1 MEMKMVN
8 MKQSKK
14 ESETMAAPVEVD
26 ASEYPYGL
34 CLNLGKEEIAKLGLG
49 TPKAGSKFMLHAM
62 VEVKSVTISDHA
74 DGNGYKDMSLQITD
88 MVLEKPG
95 GMDSR
100 KVAGALYGKE

>member
-34 CLNLGKEEIAKLGLG
+34 CLNLEKEEIAKLGLG
-49 TPKAGSKFMLHAM
+49 TPKAGAKFMLHAA
-62 VEVKSVTISDHA
+62 VEVKSVTVSDQA
-74 DGNGYKDMSLQITD
+74 DGSGYKSLSLQITN
-88 MVLEKPG
+88 MALEKPG
-95 GMDSR
+95 GMDAK
-100 KVAGALYGKE
+100 KVADSLYGKG